1 MAKKD
6 KAQPTDPSEM
16 GRRQQIVATYR
27 MTKQTDKRIGLWM
40 LGAFLLFGALGF
52 GIFYVLP
59 GSGTIGLVIAVV
71 GGLML
76 GLLAMMIVFSRRAQR
91 TAYDRM
97 AGQPG
102 AAASALTL
110 LKRGWKSDPVIAFT
124 KQQDVVHRVVG
135 PPGIVLIGEGNAHRV
150 RQLLLSE
157 RRKHERVASET
168 PIHEIVVGSEE
179 GQVPLAK
186 LVRHVTKLG
195 RQVKPAEM
203 TDVLNRL
210 KALDANRS
218 AIPLPKGP
226 VPNSMKGMRGN
237 MRGR

>member
-16 GRRQQIVATYR
+16 GRRQQIVATYK

-40 LGAFLLFGALGF
+40 LGSFLLFGALGF
-52 GIFYVLP
+52 GLFYILP
-59 GSGTIGLVIAVV
+59 GSGTIGLVIAIV

-124 KQQDVVHRVVG
+124 KLQGLVSGAPVTPRSM
-135 PPGIVLIGEGNAHRV
+135 AV
-150 RQLLLSE
+150 RPF
-157 RRKHERVASET
+157 AS
-168 PIHEIVVGSEE
+168 
-179 GQVPLAK
+179 
-186 LVRHVTKLG
+186 
-195 RQVKPAEM
+195 
-203 TDVLNRL
+203 
-210 KALDANRS
+210 S
-218 AIPLPKGP
+218 AMARYGL
-226 VPNSMKGMRGN
+226 PNSSSHAFNSSGLSFHARP
-237 MRGR
+237 

>member
-6 KAQPTDPSEM
+6 TPTDPADM
-16 GRRQQIVATYR
+16 NRRQQIVATYR
-27 MTKQTDKRIGLWM
+27 MTKQSDKRIGLWL
-40 LGAFLLFGALGF
+40 LGSFLLFGAVGF
-52 GIFYVLP
+52 ALFYVLP
-59 GSGTIGLVIAVV
+59 GEGTVQWIMSVV
-71 GGLML
+71 GALLL
-76 GLLAMMIVFSRRAQR
+76 GLLGTMIVFSRRAQR

-102 AAASALTL
+102 AAASALTM
-110 LKRGWKSDPVIAFT
+110 LKRGWKTDPVIAFN

-135 PPGIVLIGEGNAHRV
+135 PPGIVLVGEGNQQRV
-150 RQLLLSE
+150 RQILGSE

-168 PIHEIVVGSEE
+168 PIHEIVVGEGE

-186 LVRHVTKLG
+186 LVRHVQKLG
-195 RQVKPAEM
+195 RQVKPAEL

-218 AIPLPKGP
+218 AIPMPKGP
-226 VPNSMKGMRGN
+226 MPTSMKGMRGN